1 MQGLGDNLHQ
11 RAVIRQLLASGYEI
25 WLQTPWPNVY
35 HDLVGP
41 YLHLVAADSRLRTQA
56 KNERTHRALLNAA
69 PPRGIEERRAWYSP
83 QDVRNHGSVLAAML
97 ANCGCEPTPFDFRLP
112 APDVWLDEFRLRLSL
127 RRRMQPWP
135 DKPIMFFRPLVDR
148 KEWGGCKAR
157 NPDETIYAQL
167 IAAIHS
173 KFFVVSIA
181 DLVPNQE
188 WLAGPQISSDIEFHA
203 GELTFEGLAALARL
217 SALVFCSPG
226 FATVLAQAVET
237 PLITVFGGYENS
249 RSFSLGAKLSSTL
262 GVDPISPCECFRHDH
277 ACDKRINLSSALRHV
292 MEYADAALT
301 DHRQISNRDDCP
313 DQLERAIG

>member
-41 YLHLVAADSRLRTQA
+41 NLHLAAADSRLRTQA

-83 QDVRNHGSVLAAML
+83 QDVRKLGSVLGAML

-112 APDVWLDEFRLRLSL
+112 VPTIWQSELKSRLRV
-127 RRRMQPWP
+127 WP
-135 DKPIMFFRPLVDR
+135 SKPILFFRPLVDR

-157 NPDETIYAQL
+157 NPDEAAYAQL
-167 IAAIHS
+167 FAAIRS
-173 KFFVVSIA
+173 KFFVVSVA

-188 WLAGPQISSDIEFHA
+188 WLVGPRIIGDVEFHA
-203 GELTFEGLAALARL
+203 GELTFEELAALARL

-262 GVDPISPCECFRHDH
+262 GVDPIGPCECFRHDH
-277 ACDKRINLSSALRHV
+277 ACDKRIDLSSALRDV
-292 MEYADAALT
+292 MEYADAALANHQQIGNSDDRT
-301 DHRQISNRDDCP
+301 DR
-313 DQLERAIG
+313 LEWAIG